1 MRFDIAQCD
10 DTSDVTAETVGN
22 GSFGWYEEREMKD
35 LLDLAVVDVESIS
48 VRAAAAPATK
58 RN

>member
-1 MRFDIAQCD
+1 MARF
-10 DTSDVTAETVGN
+10 ER
-22 GSFGWYEEREMKD
+22 YEEREMKD

-48 VRAAAAPATK
+48 ARAVAPATK